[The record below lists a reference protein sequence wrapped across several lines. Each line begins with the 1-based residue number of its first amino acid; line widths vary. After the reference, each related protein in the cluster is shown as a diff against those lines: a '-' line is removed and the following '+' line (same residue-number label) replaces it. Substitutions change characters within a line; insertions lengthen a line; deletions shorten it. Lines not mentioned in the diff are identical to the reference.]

1 MTHRFIILFLLLAS
15 MAQAAISLTPTNVHI
30 LQRSGAGRTNDINL
44 LGSSNPW
51 EAIGFNGTGVLTT
64 LPLFDMTPSTGRSVG
79 KILAVA
85 SGGLTLEWIT
95 SPFGD
100 GDYGDITVGS
110 GGTLMNIDAGAIV
123 NADINAAAAIA
134 LSKLA
139 TDPLARANH
148 TGTQLLSTIS
158 DAGTLAGL
166 SAVASAQITDGTI
179 VNADVAAGAAIAA
192 SKIADLGTT
201 VSGTQASPITTNP
214 LSPTWTTQDRLQFY
228 GANGQINLPGV
239 SGYAGKT
246 LFIYV
251 TGSFTVTVDPNGSE
265 IVVEAGISL
274 GAGVA
279 DVIAGAAGTFV
290 GYVCDGSRWIKLESV
305 GGPGSGFPLTANAD
319 LAGFNLFNGGAIS
332 ATTLSASGAITGLTL
347 SGDLDSDSL
356 PDTMPA
362 RNYEKITTAAALEYT
377 KTPIAA
383 TTGSTITIDVTKTYS
398 VITLNEATETI
409 AFSGTPPEGTPL
421 LVRIIPHTADCVV
434 TTPSVRS
441 LNLNDNRLGFIVRQN
456 THVLW
461 QLWRSDGSWLSYD
474 PIELGDLPAHA
485 SPTDSFIVETFN
497 PATGASGRSTRAQLL
512 NNAAVAA
519 GTATT
524 PSAGDNDTSIA
535 TTAFVHTEVDATAN
549 GSWAAPYT
557 TASTLSPTW
566 SGPVRAVYMGVAQT
580 VALPDAAAYAH
591 RGIVVYS
598 TGSFVLTVDPDSDDF
613 IVRDGTAQ
621 ADGVT
626 ITVTAAAGNYVCL
639 ISDGANWITLG
650 YKGTLAQGS

>member
-110 GGTLMNIDAGAIV
+110 GGSLMNIDAGAIL
-123 NADINAAAAIA
+123 NADINASAAIA

-201 VSGTQASPITTNP
+201 LSGTQASPITTNP
-214 LSPTWTTQDRLQFY
+214 LSPTWITQDRLQFY

-290 GYVCDGSRWIKLESV
+290 GYVCDGSRWIKLES
-305 GGPGSGFPLTANAD
+305 GGGSGSGFPLTANAD
-319 LAGFNLFNGGAIS
+319 LAGFNLSNGGIIS
-332 ATTLSASGAITGLTL
+332 ATTLSGAHTGDGSGLTEIPG
-347 SGDLDSDSL
+347 SEINGPMPDLV
-356 PDTMPA
+356 
-362 RNYEKITTAAALEYT
+362 YGKITTAAALEYT

-383 TTGSTITIDVTKTYS
+383 TTGSTITIDVTKTYT

-409 AFSGTPPEGTPL
+409 AFSGTPPEGTPI
-421 LVRIIPHTADCVV
+421 LVRIIPHIADCTV

-441 LNLNDNRLGFIVRQN
+441 LNLNDNRVGFKVRQN
-456 THVLW
+456 TPVLW
-461 QLWRSDGSWLSYD
+461 QLWRSDGAWFSYD

-485 SPTDSFIVETFN
+485 SPTDSYLIETFD
-497 PATGASGRSTRAQLL
+497 PSTGASGKSTRAQVL

-524 PSAGDNDTSIA
+524 PATGDNDTSIA
-535 TTAFVHTEVDATAN
+535 TTAFVQEAARPTLLGNADVGITTNPYTLAAASSYGGVLFYEPAAAGEVDLPAGVAGMHVLIRNNSANVIDIDPN
-549 GSWAAPYT
+549 GSE
-557 TASTLSPTW
+557 
-566 SGPVRAVYMGVAQT
+566 V
-580 VALPDAAAYAH
+580 
-591 RGIVVYS
+591 IE
-598 TGSFVLTVDPDSDDF
+598 
-613 IVRDGTAQ
+613 RDGTAQ
-621 ADGVT
+621 SGGVT
-626 ITVTAAAGNYVCL
+626 IKLSAGPGNFVAL
-639 ISDGANWITLG
+639 LFDGVRWTTWG
-650 YKGTLAQGS
+650 YRGTLTVGT